1 MHFRLFYTIISF
13 LLATVTFA
21 QSTFPNNGP
30 ADPRPNNVMLRRAT
44 VVVAPGN
51 VQTGTDIL
59 VEKGRIKA
67 VGKNI
72 ALPQGC
78 QEIDC
83 SDKWIYSS
91 FIDLYSNYGVTSWQP
106 IKSDQG
112 RGQKLLS
119 EKPGAYYWNESIH
132 PETDAFEY
140 FVSDEKEA
148 NNLRGQGF
156 GVTLSQIKDGISRGS
171 AVLVSTGEKTP
182 SSNLII
188 DERVAQG
195 LSFSK
200 GSTNQSY
207 PSSQM
212 GSIALLR
219 QLYYDGIAQDKA
231 TDEKTSASKLGAP
244 MLI

>member
-1 MHFRLFYTIISF
+1 MIFRFYCFMLCFVIGIS
-13 LLATVTFA
+13 ANA

-106 IKSDQG
+106 I
-112 RGQKLLS
+112 
-119 EKPGAYYWNESIH
+119 
-132 PETDAFEY
+132 
-140 FVSDEKEA
+140 
-148 NNLRGQGF
+148 
-156 GVTLSQIKDGISRGS
+156 
-171 AVLVSTGEKTP
+171 
-182 SSNLII
+182 
-188 DERVAQG
+188 
-195 LSFSK
+195 
-200 GSTNQSY
+200 
-207 PSSQM
+207 
-212 GSIALLR
+212 
-219 QLYYDGIAQDKA
+219 
-231 TDEKTSASKLGAP
+231 
-244 MLI
+244 

>member
-1 MHFRLFYTIISF
+1 MHFRLFYTIICF
-13 LLATVTFA
+13 LLTTVTFA

-106 IKSDQG
+106 IKSEQG

-132 PETDAFEY
+132 PETNAFEY

-148 NNLRGQGF
+148 NNLRGQG
-156 GVTLSQIKDGISRGS
+156 LS
-171 AVLVSTGEKTP
+171 
-182 SSNLII
+182 
-188 DERVAQG
+188 
-195 LSFSK
+195 
-200 GSTNQSY
+200 
-207 PSSQM
+207 
-212 GSIALLR
+212 
-219 QLYYDGIAQDKA
+219 
-231 TDEKTSASKLGAP
+231 SKLS
-244 MLI
+244 I